1 MMNEPVITVSGLS
14 KKYFIG
20 SENYHLAERSIANI
34 ILWPYR
40 KLRGI
45 PQPSLNRRE
54 RKVIWALKDINFDIY
69 HGDKVGIIGKNGAGK
84 STLLKILSR
93 LVYPTEGEARIRGR
107 VTSLLEVGTGF
118 NPNLSGRENVYLNAS
133 LHGLQRREIDKI
145 FDDIVEFS
153 EVKKFIDTPVK
164 HYSSGM
170 RMRLAFAVA
179 AHLDPDILLLDEV
192 LAVGDMSFQQKCLK
206 RVQGITSEG
215 RTVLFVSHSMDA
227 VARFCDR
234 CIWLEQGKILEDGP
248 TEEVIASYVE
258 KVMGVKSQ
266 QKWVED
272 EQIKKSHQ
280 QVLDSNPPHS
290 QARGTKTQVS
300 QNGQNDSQSDNE
312 SQKLPSSHKNEYVRL
327 VSARV
332 VNSQRKTITT
342 ASVHE
347 SIGIEIVYEILD
359 TNKNIQPALH
369 FKTAKEVF
377 AFAVAYT
384 DPKHIYGVPKIGRYA
399 ATAWITP
406 NLLNIGLVHV
416 TLVMV
421 TPDPLEE
428 HLFIERAVSF
438 NVHEIDGVINTA
450 RGLYARNFPGV
461 VRPLLK
467 WETKPVESKNSA
479 LCK

>member
-1 MMNEPVITVSGLS
+1 MMMIDERVITVRGLS

-20 SENYHLAERSIANI
+20 NENYHLAERSIAKI
-34 ILWPYR
+34 IIWPYR

-45 PQPSLNRRE
+45 PEPSSNRGE
-54 RKVIWALKDINFDIY
+54 KKVIWALKDINFDIY

-93 LVYPTEGEARIRGR
+93 LVYPTEGEAIIRGK

-206 RVQGITSEG
+206 RVQGLTSEG

-234 CIWLEQGKILEDGP
+234 CIWLEQGRVVQDG
-248 TEEVIASYVE
+248 TAEEVIASYVE

-266 QKWVED
+266 QKWIED
-272 EQIKKSHQ
+272 EQIKQSHQ
-280 QVLDSNPPHS
+280 QVLASNPHP
-290 QARGTKTQVS
+290 QPAKTQAS
-300 QNGQNDSQSDNE
+300 QNGRNDSQVDNE
-312 SQKLPSSHKNEYVRL
+312 PHKQPSSHRNEYVKL

-332 VNSQRKTITT
+332 VNSQGKTITT

-359 TNKNIQPALH
+359 TRKNIQPALH

-384 DPKHIYGVPKIGRYA
+384 DPDLIYGVSKIGRYA
-399 ATAWITP
+399 ATAWIPP
-406 NLLNIGLVHV
+406 NLLNIGLMHV

-428 HLFIERAVSF
+428 HIFIERAVSF
-438 NVHEIDGVINTA
+438 NVHETDGAINTA

-461 VRPLLK
+461 VRPLLT
-467 WETKPVESKNSA
+467 WETRSVGSKNNA
-479 LCK
+479 LCE

>member
-1 MMNEPVITVSGLS
+1 MMMIDEPVITVSGLS

-20 SENYHLAERSIANI
+20 DENYHLAERSIANI

-45 PQPSLNRRE
+45 PEPSSNRQE

-93 LVYPTEGEARIRGR
+93 LVYPTEGEARIRGK

-118 NPNLSGRENVYLNAS
+118 NHNLSGRENIYLNAS
-133 LHGLQRREIDKI
+133 LHGLQRREIDEI

-206 RVQGITSEG
+206 RVQGLTSEG

-234 CIWLEQGKILEDGP
+234 CIWLEQGKVVQDG
-248 TEEVIASYVE
+248 TVEEVIASYVE

-266 QKWVED
+266 QKWVKD

-280 QVLDSNPPHS
+280 QVLASNNQP
-290 QARGTKTQVS
+290 TKTQALEKDLKRLKTGVS
-300 QNGQNDSQSDNE
+300 D
-312 SQKLPSSHKNEYVRL
+312 
-327 VSARV
+327 
-332 VNSQRKTITT
+332 
-342 ASVHE
+342 
-347 SIGIEIVYEILD
+347 
-359 TNKNIQPALH
+359 
-369 FKTAKEVF
+369 
-377 AFAVAYT
+377 
-384 DPKHIYGVPKIGRYA
+384 
-399 ATAWITP
+399 
-406 NLLNIGLVHV
+406 
-416 TLVMV
+416 
-421 TPDPLEE
+421 
-428 HLFIERAVSF
+428 
-438 NVHEIDGVINTA
+438 
-450 RGLYARNFPGV
+450 
-461 VRPLLK
+461 
-467 WETKPVESKNSA
+467 
-479 LCK
+479 